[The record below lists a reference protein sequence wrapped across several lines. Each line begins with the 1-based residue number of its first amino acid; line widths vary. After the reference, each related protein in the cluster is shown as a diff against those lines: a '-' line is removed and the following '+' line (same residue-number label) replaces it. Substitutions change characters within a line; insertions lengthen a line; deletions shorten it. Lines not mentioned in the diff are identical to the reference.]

1 MLMRKI
7 IPPYVNQS
15 FPQNVYFGDTHLHT
29 AYSTDADM
37 VGNTTTPDQAYR
49 VARGET
55 ITSPTGLLVQ
65 LKRPLDFVLISDH
78 AESLGL
84 APFIARS
91 DKSVLD
97 IPTGKKW
104 HDMVKA
110 GKGYDAFI
118 EWVATGK
125 GIGDKTQS
133 FSVVTNLFS
142 IF

>member
-1 MLMRKI
+1 MRKI